1 LVIFAII
8 SLKQPENIQESRF
21 LQDTSCNKLLESM
34 RRSEE
39 KFGFVENPYEKLR
52 DCLSRTN
59 SKFRDLEFAT
69 TDNGKSLNELSQKS
83 KRPFVLFP
91 SYGISA
97 IDIAQGSSND
107 CWLLQSL
114 CSSAYDHPDIV
125 RSLFTPQEFNPLGFY
140 VIKLWSPKENR
151 HFYMLVDDII
161 PFSGDKPKYLAFT
174 NSRNGSPETGVWT
187 NIIEKAFAKLM
198 NSWDKL
204 DTYNVPTESATSIF
218 QRILK
223 GGSNFDDWRDKA
235 VSGREKFDKITSI
248 RSTGASI
255 SLTSASHRDSSE
267 GIVSYHGYSLFE
279 ARTVQTNRGPVQLIK
294 AKNVW
299 GRFEWNGAWS
309 DSSKEWKENPQ
320 LVRELNMVVA
330 DDGVFWI
337 NSDDFVKHF
346 WIIWYN

>member
-1 LVIFAII
+1 
-8 SLKQPENIQESRF
+8 
-21 LQDTSCNKLLESM
+21 
-34 RRSEE
+34 
-39 KFGFVENPYEKLR
+39 
-52 DCLSRTN
+52 
-59 SKFRDLEFAT
+59 
-69 TDNGKSLNELSQKS
+69 
-83 KRPFVLFP
+83 
-91 SYGISA
+91 
-97 IDIAQGSSND
+97 
-107 CWLLQSL
+107 
-114 CSSAYDHPDIV
+114 
-125 RSLFTPQEFNPLGFY
+125 
-140 VIKLWSPKENR
+140 
-151 HFYMLVDDII
+151 MLVDDII